1 MIKPE
6 ETTYQIYVHVKPV
19 DFRKQVNGLSNIVQ
33 CILNHNPMSGDLF
46 VFFNRALDK
55 VRILFWERTGFVLYS
70 KYLEEDNFVLPKTDD
85 QSMCI
90 TSEQLRWLLEGININ
105 LMKPHKPRRYDLAG

>member
-6 ETTYQIYVHVKPV
+6 QTNCQIYVHVKPV
-19 DFRKQVNGLSNIVQ
+19 DFRKQVNGLSNLVQ
-33 CILNHNPMSGDLF
+33 CVLNHNPMSGDLF

-70 KYLEEDNFVLPKTDD
+70 KYLEEDRFVLPKSNDP
-85 QSMCI
+85 SMRI
-90 TSEQLRWLLEGININ
+90 TAEQLRWLLEGININ
-105 LMKPHKPRRYDLAG
+105 LVKPHKSRHYDLAG

>member
-1 MIKPE
+1 MI
-6 ETTYQIYVHVKPV
+6 KPV

-55 VRILFWERTGFVLYS
+55 VRILF
-70 KYLEEDNFVLPKTDD
+70 
-85 QSMCI
+85 
-90 TSEQLRWLLEGININ
+90 
-105 LMKPHKPRRYDLAG
+105 